1 MITPPVDV
9 SGPIIDL
16 HSHTNSSDGT
26 LTPAELVALAKTQNI
41 SSLAITD
48 HDTFE
53 GYDIAVPLAEAS
65 GLDLVR
71 GIELNSRLL
80 LEGSAQPRFVHILVY
95 FLSREP
101 SRIFQN
107 WLAEQQTDRRSRN
120 AKLAKALQDRGV
132 NITLQEVEA
141 RGRTLAG
148 RPHFARILVEKG
160 YVTNFED
167 AFHKYLGEDA
177 PSYVERESNTTEEV
191 IDLARQGGGIPVVAH
206 PIRIGLARAVEHEVL
221 TRFKQAGLVGL
232 EVYHSDHPPALQQ
245 YYRVLA
251 DELELLP
258 TGGSDFHGAVKP
270 DIELGT
276 GRAHNLRV
284 PAEFLEGLRRF
295 VQ

>member
-1 MITPPVDV
+1 VVTPPVDV
-9 SGPIIDL
+9 SGPVIDL
-16 HSHTNSSDGT
+16 HSHTNASDGT
-26 LTPAELVALAKTQNI
+26 LTPAELVALAKTKNL

-53 GYDIAVPLAEAS
+53 GYEIAVPLAQAS

-80 LEGSAQPRFVHILVY
+80 IEGSAQPRFVHILVY
-95 FLSREP
+95 FP
-101 SRIFQN
+101 SRHPSEGFQS
-107 WLAEQQTDRRSRN
+107 WLAEQRTDRRSRN

-191 IDLARQGGGIPVVAH
+191 IDLALQGGGIPVVAH
-206 PIRIGLARAVEHEVL
+206 PIRIGLARAVEHDVL

-270 DIELGT
+270 DTELGT

>member
-1 MITPPVDV
+1 VITPPVDV